1 MNSPE
6 NIIGQQIRSCRSDR
20 GISLRSLAC
29 SLGVSPATLSNVER
43 GKVGLNVSRLKTIA
57 RLLDIETVEMLGAKS
72 TKVTGGRNTKGC
84 DFAAFSFGSP
94 RPAAIRNW
102 RHYAPLELD
111 SVLSAALR
119 EIQRS
124 GYHGTSVREIAKAAG
139 LSVSGMYHHYTSKQE
154 MLYNLLHIGTSELLE
169 RSDAACRDG
178 RTPSE
183 RFCNLIEHLALWH
196 CYRRAI
202 GFVGAS
208 EMRSLDPENS
218 GEIVDMRRRQQ
229 ELINREVDAAVRSG
243 RFSAKNPRGA
253 ARAMVTMCVAI
264 STWYDP
270 QGPHSPETIAA
281 QYVDIAMGA
290 MGAAR
295 G

>member
-1 MNSPE
+1 MNNLE
-6 NIIGQQIRSCRSDR
+6 NIVGQRIRSHRADR
-20 GISLRSLAC
+20 GISLRSLAR

-43 GKVGLNVSRLKTIA
+43 GKVGLSISRLKTIA
-57 RLLDIETVEMLGAKS
+57 GLLDVETVEMLDAKS
-72 TKVTGGRNTKGC
+72 TKVAGRRAIEEPVFS
-84 DFAAFSFGSP
+84 DFIFGLKAPSV
-94 RPAAIRNW
+94 IRNW

-119 EIQRS
+119 EIQRA

-139 LSVSGMYHHYTSKQE
+139 LSVSGMYHHYTSKQQ
-154 MLYNLLHIGTSELLE
+154 MLYNLLHIGASELLE
-169 RSDAACRDG
+169 RSDAACREG

-208 EMRSLDPENS
+208 EMRSLDPKNS
-218 GEIVDMRRRQQ
+218 GEIVEMRRRQQ
-229 ELINREVDAAVRSG
+229 ELIDQEVDAAVKTG
-243 RFSAKNPRGA
+243 RFSTKNPQGA

-270 QGPHSPETIAA
+270 EGPHSPETIAA
-281 QYVDIAMGA
+281 QYVDIALGA